1 MGIPSFQAMMRPVL
15 DVLEGTD
22 ACSVADLRDRVQQ
35 RLQLRDG
42 QREELLSGSRVRVF
56 DNRVAWAITHL
67 RMAGLLEG
75 PKRTFYAITGSG
87 SEFLK
92 KHEGPISVK
101 DLQNIPSYVEAWK
114 RVRSGT
120 AVDKDVLK

>member
-1 MGIPSFQAMMRPVL
+1 MAIPSFQVMMRPVL
-15 DVLEGTD
+15 DALEGTD
-22 ACSVADLRDRVQQ
+22 TCSVADLRDKVQQ
-35 RLQLRDG
+35 RLQVSDE
-42 QREELLSGSRVRVF
+42 QREELLPGDRVRVF

-75 PKRTFYAITGSG
+75 PKRTFWAITGSG
-87 SEFLK
+87 REFLK

-114 RVRSGT
+114 RVRSF
-120 AVDKDVLK
+120 

>member
-1 MGIPSFQAMMRPVL
+1 MAIPSFQAMMRPVL

-22 ACSVADLRDRVQQ
+22 TCAVADLRHEVQQ
-35 RLQLRDG
+35 RLQVSDE
-42 QREELLSGSRVRVF
+42 QREELLPGDRVRVF

-67 RMAGLLEG
+67 RMAGLVEG
-75 PKRTFYAITGSG
+75 PKRTLCAITECGK
-87 SEFLK
+87 EFLK

-114 RVRSGT
+114 RVR
-120 AVDKDVLK
+120 AL

>member
-1 MGIPSFQAMMRPVL
+1 MMRPVL

-22 ACSVADLRDRVQQ
+22 ACSVADLRDKVQQ
-35 RLQLRDG
+35 RLQIRDE

-75 PKRTFYAITGSG
+75 PKGNFWAITASG
-87 SEFLK
+87 KEFLK
-92 KHEGPISVK
+92 KREGPISVG

-120 AVDKDVLK
+120 SADKDALK

>member
-1 MGIPSFQAMMRPVL
+1 MAIPSFQAMMRPVL

-22 ACSVADLRDRVQQ
+22 ASSMADLRDRVQR
-35 RLQLRDG
+35 RLQISDK
-42 QREELLSGSRVRVF
+42 QREELLSGSRVHVF
-56 DNRVAWAITHL
+56 DNQVAWAITHL

-75 PKRTFYAITGSG
+75 PKRTLCAITECGK
-87 SEFLK
+87 EFLK

-114 RVRSGT
+114 RVR
-120 AVDKDVLK
+120 AL

>member
-22 ACSVADLRDRVQQ
+22 ACSVADLRDKVQQ
-35 RLQLRDG
+35 RLQIRDE

-75 PKRTFYAITGSG
+75 PKRNFWAITASG
-87 SEFLK
+87 KEFLK
-92 KHEGPISVK
+92 KREGPISVR
-101 DLQNIPSYVEAWK
+101 DLENIPSYVEAWK

-120 AVDKDVLK
+120 SVR

>member
-1 MGIPSFQAMMRPVL
+1 MAIPTFQVMMRPVL
-15 DVLEGTD
+15 DALEGTD

-35 RLQLRDG
+35 RLHLRDE
-42 QREELLSGSRVRVF
+42 QREELLPGDRVRVF

-75 PKRTFYAITGSG
+75 PKRTFWAITGSG
-87 SEFLK
+87 REFLK

-120 AVDKDVLK
+120 SVDNDALK